1 MNTISKLLKER
12 RWAFLLIFFILLF
25 NPLFYF
31 WADEIHLKDK
41 CFAWITCIVAGL
53 ALSTIDLFLKK
64 GSEKIY
70 LGILF
75 LLSLPGNII
84 VWTYLYLSNLYMKR
98 DIFWVIFDTD
108 PTESQEYLSHFITWP
123 IVLGAVLY
131 VVLGV
136 FFFLK
141 TRAKH
146 TLSVRKNRVLFFAP
160 ILVVLATI
168 SFQYLSQALPI
179 FEFYKSYYLY
189 ERENQLFQREKEL
202 RSHLTMDVQ
211 CTLPD
216 STHHVFIVLL
226 GESTTSCHMSL
237 YGYHRE
243 TTPRMDAR
251 GEELDVYTDIVT
263 PDTHTFGVMQKV
275 LTFASHEH
283 PEYYKEKASVVEIFN
298 AAGFETYWISNKSFI
313 TKWGGSYGVIADQA
327 KHIYDLS
334 VAKGPDE
341 LVIPPLKE
349 VLNDGV
355 KANKII
361 FIHVMGNHHA
371 YISRYPKSFNHFNHK
386 RDNDLPDLGFRN
398 DKMKQKIDEFDN
410 SILYGDF
417 VYDSILEELKQLNNI
432 SSYLLF
438 FSDHGEEVYDTRDAN
453 GHFMSNVY
461 PCQSQIPFV
470 LWRSDKYK
478 EENPNIII
486 DTTRPYS
493 IEDVIYSISTLS
505 GLEYEDNNQT
515 LSIFSSEY
523 VVPTK
528 RMVGKEDY
536 EDILKKVR
544 N

>member
-1 MNTISKLLKER
+1 
-12 RWAFLLIFFILLF
+12 
-25 NPLFYF
+25 
-31 WADEIHLKDK
+31 
-41 CFAWITCIVAGL
+41 
-53 ALSTIDLFLKK
+53 
-64 GSEKIY
+64 
-70 LGILF
+70 
-75 LLSLPGNII
+75 
-84 VWTYLYLSNLYMKR
+84 MKR

-108 PTESQEYLSHFITWP
+108 PAESQEYLSHFITWP
-123 IVLGAVLY
+123 IILGAALY
-131 VVLGV
+131 VVLGT
-136 FFFLK
+136 FFFFK
-141 TRAKH
+141 IRAKH
-146 TLSVRKNRVLFFAP
+146 VLPIKKNRIFFFVP
-160 ILVVLATI
+160 ILVVLTTI

-189 ERENQLFQREKEL
+189 ERESWLFHKEKEL
-202 RSHLTMDVQ
+202 RSHLIMDVQ

-216 STHHVFIVLL
+216 STNHVFIILL

-237 YGYHRE
+237 YGYFRE

-251 GEELDVYTDIVT
+251 SEELDIYTDVIT

-283 PEYYKEKASVVEIFN
+283 PEYYKEKASIVEIFN
-298 AAGFETYWISNKSFI
+298 AAGFETYWISNKSFL

-334 VAKGPDE
+334 VAKGTDE
-341 LVIPPLKE
+341 LVLPPLKE
-349 VLNDGV
+349 ILNDGI

-361 FIHVMGNHHA
+361 FIHVMGNHHT
-371 YISRYPKSFNHFNHK
+371 YVSRYPKSFSHFDYK

-398 DKMKQKIDEFDN
+398 DKMKKTIDEFDN

-417 VYDSILEELKQLNNI
+417 VYDSIIEKLKQLNT

-478 EENPNIII
+478 EENPDIVI
-486 DTTRPYS
+486 DTARAYS

-505 GLEYEDNNQT
+505 GLEYKDNNQT
-515 LSIFSSEY
+515 LSIFSPDY
-523 VVPTK
+523 VAPTK
-528 RMVGKEDY
+528 RLVGKEDY
-536 EDILKKVR
+536 EEILKKLGIK